1 MADEMIKKDESLPAF
16 IPQGST
22 VGTEHLTKE
31 DIQMPRLGLAQALSP
46 QLEEGNSKYIEG
58 LKQGDM
64 FNNLTNEIY
73 GKGPIEFV
81 IVRAD
86 PPRGIEFKPLDEGGG
101 IVDFSVPLDDPR
113 MKWQG
118 QEKPIA
124 TKFYDYVI
132 VMLPSSEVIALSF
145 KGTGI
150 KTAMRLNG
158 LIHLRRTPLYAGKYS
173 IQSIKDKSGEFTFYS
188 FAVSNAG
195 VVQEETT
202 YRFCEDIFESI
213 KGKPLDIERTPDSE
227 ADAPPIDVESKDV
240 PF

>member
-1 MADEMIKKDESLPAF
+1 MGNEMVKKDESLPAF

-22 VGTEHLTKE
+22 EGTEHLTKD

-46 QLEEGNSKYIEG
+46 QLEDGNPKYIEG
-58 LKQGDM
+58 LKAGVM
-64 FNNLTNEIY
+64 FNNLTNEVY
-73 GKGPIEFV
+73 GKGPIEFI

-101 IVDFSVPLDDPR
+101 IIDFDVPINDPR
-113 MKWQG
+113 MQWQG

-132 VMLPSSEVIALSF
+132 VMLPTSEVIALSF
-145 KGTGI
+145 KGTGL
-150 KTAMRLNG
+150 KTAMKLNG
-158 LIHLRRTPLYAGKYS
+158 LIKMRRTPLYAGKYS
-173 IQSIKDKSGEFTFYS
+173 IQAVKDKSGEFNFWS
-188 FAVSNAG
+188 FAVKNAG

-202 YRFCEDIFESI
+202 YRFCEDLYHSL
-213 KGKPLDIERTPDSE
+213 KGKDLQIERSP
-227 ADAPPIDVESKDV
+227 ADEGEPAIDVEGKEV